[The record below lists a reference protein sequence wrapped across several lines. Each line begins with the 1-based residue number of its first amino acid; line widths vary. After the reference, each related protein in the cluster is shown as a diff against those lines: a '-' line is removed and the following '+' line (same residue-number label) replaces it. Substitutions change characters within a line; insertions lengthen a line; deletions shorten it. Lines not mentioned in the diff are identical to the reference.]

1 MEIVQFFGAD
11 RVITFML
18 LFARLS
24 GLMLF
29 FPFFG
34 HSQIPISAKTA
45 LTFFLTIFLFPVA
58 SVKNGEIYYLVVEI
72 LSELMLGLCAG
83 LLVTIVFGI
92 LQLAGEQI
100 SMVMGFSMASV
111 LDPQTGI
118 NSPVMSNIINFLALM
133 TFLAFD
139 GHHLLLLFF
148 ANSLTHIPL
157 GEFYPSANIVHYT
170 SKSMIN
176 LFMFGFIMSFPIL
189 ALSLLSDLI
198 FGMLMKTMPQF
209 NLLVVGYPI
218 KIVIGFVVL
227 IAILT
232 GMMELFSE
240 LMLRVINDMP
250 SLFFK
255 LS

>member
-1 MEIVQFFGAD
+1 MEIVSFFGVD

-18 LFARLS
+18 LFARIG
-24 GLMLF
+24 GLMVF

-34 HSQIPISAKTA
+34 HNQIPITVKTA
-45 LTFFLTIFLFPVA
+45 FSFFLTIFLFPAA
-58 SVKNGEIYYLVVEI
+58 SAPNTEIYYLAVEI
-72 LSELMLGLCAG
+72 LSEVMLGLCAG
-83 LLVTIVFGI
+83 LLVTIVFAI

-100 SMVMGFSMASV
+100 SLVMGFSMASV

-118 NSPVMSNIINFLALM
+118 TSPVMSNIINFLALM

-139 GHHLLLLFF
+139 GHHMLLLFF
-148 ANSLTHIPL
+148 ANSLNHIPL
-157 GEFYPSANIVHYT
+157 GEFYPSANLVHYA
-170 SKSMIN
+170 SKSMVN

-218 KIVIGFVVL
+218 KITIGFAVL
-227 IAILT
+227 IAILA
-232 GMMELFSE
+232 GMMELFKE
-240 LMLRVINDMP
+240 LMFRVINDMP
-250 SLFFK
+250 SLFFN
-255 LS
+255 